1 MARPS
6 RRSLAL
12 ANRIGL
18 VVGAV
23 LIGIG
28 IARLLLLPV
37 QCSGEPMR
45 PDQTCTDVEKGRVV
59 TRSFDQQQA
68 LHKTTDGFFIVGGAI
83 VAAGSAVQLRR
94 LTRTTG

>member
-6 RRSLAL
+6 RRSLVL

-28 IARLLLLPV
+28 ITRLLLLPV

-45 PDQTCTDVEKGRVV
+45 PSQTCTDVEKGHMV

-68 LHKTTDGFFIVGGAI
+68 LHNTTDGFFVVGGAI

-94 LTRTTG
+94 LTGTAG